1 MKARIAI
8 LDDEQ
13 RMVDIIGMVLR
24 REGWE
29 VVTYTDPAAALAGIE
44 KQPCDLLITDL
55 RMPGLDGVEVLA
67 RAREIDPNVS

>member
-1 MKARIAI
+1 MKTRVAI

-29 VVTYTDPAAALAGIE
+29 VQTYTAPDAALAVSRSNPATCCSPISR
-44 KQPCDLLITDL
+44 C
-55 RMPGLDGVEVLA
+55 
-67 RAREIDPNVS
+67 RAWTASKC